1 MQNQKKFN
9 KKLMNRPKIIK
20 DKINEIQFIIDMLLT
35 RYLSLVFDGLEN
47 GKNTWKIE

>member
-20 DKINEIQFIIDMLLT
+20 DKINEIQFIIDMILLT

-47 GKNTWKIE
+47 GKNT